1 MSFLSNNVLVLLDIL
16 LPAPCVL
23 CAKTG
28 AAICSKCLD
37 RVALQS
43 VQIQLGN
50 LTGFRFS
57 QYDQDSSI
65 IVRAIKETGFTAL
78 LPLLAQTMLLSWPFQ
93 DDVVLVPIPSS
104 KTNYRKRGFSHTDLF
119 AKALRKY
126 GTGITVANLLVSS
139 RDRLDQ
145 VNLDPRQR
153 LENLNGAFK
162 AVSSK
167 ALKGRVI
174 LLDDVL
180 TTGATMLEASRCL
193 GQSGIEVAGFC
204 VLAQT
209 KPRKPTK

>member
-1 MSFLSNNVLVLLDIL
+1 MLVLLDIL

-23 CAKTG
+23 CSKTG
-28 AAICSKCLD
+28 PAICSNCLD
-37 RVALQS
+37 RLALQA
-43 VQIQLGN
+43 VQIELGN

-57 QYDQDSSI
+57 QYDEDSSI
-65 IVRAIKETGFTAL
+65 IVRAIKEAGFTAL
-78 LPLLAQTMLLSWPFQ
+78 LPLLAKTMLLSWPFQ

-104 KTNYRKRGFSHTDLF
+104 KANYRKRGFSHTDLF
-119 AKALRKY
+119 AKALKKY
-126 GTGITVANLLVSS
+126 GTGITVANLLISS

-153 LENLNGAFK
+153 LENLNEAFR

-167 ALKGRVI
+167 TLKGRAI

-193 GQSGIEVAGFC
+193 VQSGIEVAGFC

-209 KPRKPTK
+209 RPRKPTK